1 MKISEIMTK
10 AAVTDSA
17 EDTIAE
23 ACDKMR
29 HAQTSSIL
37 IMDGERL
44 VGIFT
49 ERDVVKAVARGLDTK
64 RTPLKDV
71 MTTDIVTIGP
81 MTRLKEAA
89 NIMATKWIRHL
100 PILEGSK
107 VVGMISQRDLTGVL
121 AEALHEPEALH
132 QLVEASHLIR
142 ERRLKKIEAG
152 DYDES

>member
-17 EDTIAE
+17 EDTLAE

-29 HAQTSSIL
+29 HAQTSSML
-37 IMDGERL
+37 IMDDERL
-44 VGIFT
+44 VGIVT
-49 ERDVVKAVARGLDTK
+49 ERDVVKTIAKGLDPKET
-64 RTPLKDV
+64 RLKDI

-81 MTRLKEAA
+81 MTTLKEAA

-100 PILEGSK
+100 PIVEGSR

-121 AEALHEPEALH
+121 AEALHEPDRLH
-132 QLVEASHLIR
+132 QLVEASMLIR
-142 ERRLKKIEAG
+142 ERRLKRLEAG
-152 DYDES
+152 DFD

>member
-17 EDTIAE
+17 DDTITE

-44 VGIFT
+44 AGIFT
-49 ERDVVKAVARGLDTK
+49 ERDVVKTIARGLDPAET
-64 RTPLKDV
+64 RLKDV
-71 MTTDIVTIGP
+71 MTTDLVTIGP

-89 NIMATKWIRHL
+89 EIMATKWIRHL
-100 PILEGSK
+100 PIVEGSK

-121 AEALHEPEALH
+121 AKALSEPEHLH
-132 QLVEASHLIR
+132 QLIEASQLVR
-142 ERRLKKIEAG
+142 ERRLKRIEAG
-152 DYDES
+152 DYD

>member
-17 EDTIAE
+17 DDTIAE

-49 ERDVVKAVARGLDTK
+49 ERDVVKLVARGLDPKETH
-64 RTPLKDV
+64 LKDV
-71 MTTDIVTIGP
+71 MTTDIITIGP
-81 MTRLKEAA
+81 MTTLKEAA

-100 PILEGSK
+100 PIVEGSK

-132 QLVEASHLIR
+132 NLVEASALTR
-142 ERRLKKIEAG
+142 ERRLKRLEAG
-152 DYDES
+152 DYD

>member
-10 AAVTDSA
+10 AAVTDSSD
-17 EDTIAE
+17 DTLAQ

-29 HAQTSSIL
+29 HAQTSSML
-37 IMDGERL
+37 IMDGDRL
-44 VGIFT
+44 VGIVT
-49 ERDVVKAVARGLDTK
+49 ERDVVKTVAQGLDPKQTSV
-64 RTPLKDV
+64 KDI

-81 MTRLKEAA
+81 MTTLKEAA

-121 AEALHEPEALH
+121 AGALHEPDRLH
-132 QLVEASHLIR
+132 ELVEASMLVR
-142 ERRLKKIEAG
+142 ERRLKRIEAG
-152 DYDES
+152 DYD

>member
-10 AAVTDSA
+10 AAVTDSSQ
-17 EDTIAE
+17 DTLTE

-29 HAQTSSIL
+29 QNQTSSIL

-44 VGIFT
+44 VGIVT
-49 ERDVVKAVARGLDTK
+49 ERDVVKAIAHGLDPKET
-64 RTPLKDV
+64 RLKDL

-81 MTRLKEAA
+81 MTTLKEAA

-100 PILEGSK
+100 PIVEGSK

-121 AEALHEPEALH
+121 AGALHEPEALH
-132 QLVEASHLIR
+132 QLIEASTLVR
-142 ERRLKKIEAG
+142 ERRLKRIEAG
-152 DYDES
+152 DYD

>member
-17 EDTIAE
+17 DDTLAQ

-29 HAQTSSIL
+29 HAQTSSML
-37 IMDGERL
+37 VMDGDRL
-44 VGIFT
+44 VGIVT
-49 ERDVVKAVARGLDTK
+49 ERDVVKTVAQGLDPKQTS
-64 RTPLKDV
+64 LKDI

-81 MTRLKEAA
+81 MTTLKEAA

-121 AEALHEPEALH
+121 AGALHEPDRLH
-132 QLVEASHLIR
+132 ELVEASMLVR
-142 ERRLKKIEAG
+142 ERRLKRIEAG
-152 DYDES
+152 DYD